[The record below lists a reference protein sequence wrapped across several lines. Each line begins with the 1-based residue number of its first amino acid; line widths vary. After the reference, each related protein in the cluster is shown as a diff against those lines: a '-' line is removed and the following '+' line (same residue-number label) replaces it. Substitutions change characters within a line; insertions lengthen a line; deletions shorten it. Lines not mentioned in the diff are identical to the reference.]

1 MSIFLHFVKR
11 FLWYI
16 FVFTQYSY
24 YCDFFCSGPASCIC
38 ERHRHGW
45 VRYIDTKEITVL
57 RFVWD
62 CLVFTQYSY
71 YSDFFCSWKVSRL
84 RNRHSHVW
92 VIYIDTTRITV
103 RWISLLLLSIDLWW
117 FCYFIM
123 FYFKPING
131 AMVKWWMVKWLNGEI
146 KNRTGCF
153 DYHKYWICSFVLFSN
168 TTFLQQTKQ
177 SITFNFWSL
186 DLELNVTYSVLWFL
200 ISFQEAP

>member
-1 MSIFLHFVKR
+1 M
-11 FLWYI
+11 
-16 FVFTQYSY
+16 
-24 YCDFFCSGPASCIC
+24 
-38 ERHRHGW
+38 
-45 VRYIDTKEITVL
+45 
-57 RFVWD
+57 WD

-71 YSDFFCSWKVSRL
+71 YSDFFCSGKVSRL

-92 VIYIDTTRITV
+92 VLYIDTMRITV
-103 RWISLLLLSIDLWW
+103 WWISLLLLSIDLWW

-131 AMVKWWMVKWLNGEI
+131 AMVQWWMVKWLNGEI

-186 DLELNVTYSVLWFL
+186 TTSKATNFMSSNQATTERQDFIRGHTIVVRKTVNL
-200 ISFQEAP
+200 I